1 MQSHKT
7 CRIIPTL
14 ALFAGMVLLIS
25 PARADGLGDFLTS
38 VLGSQRVA
46 AQTQREAPRYRHHKI
61 IAPHSHIGAATN
73 LIAMNVSQRLGAQW
87 VPIALRIAHIESGGR
102 CNARNGRALGVFQ
115 VINPG
120 QFGVS
125 KGQALTCEGGVRA
138 GVAHMERCIRNGA
151 RTNAQM
157 LACHN
162 SGSPF
167 TRTAHLEKA
176 YRRVLARL

>member
-1 MQSHKT
+1 MSSHKT
-7 CRIIPTL
+7 CRIILTL

-25 PARADGLGDFLTS
+25 PARADGLGDFLS
-38 VLGSQRVA
+38 AVLGSQRVA
-46 AQTQREAPRYRHHKI
+46 TQTPAPRYRHHKI
-61 IAPHSHIGAATN
+61 IAPHSHIGATTN
-73 LIAMNVSQRLGAQW
+73 LIAMNVSERLGAQW
-87 VPIALRIAHIESGGR
+87 VPVALRIAHIESGGR
-102 CNARNGRALGVFQ
+102 CNARNGKALGIFQ

-125 KGQALTCEGGVRA
+125 SGQALTCEGGVRA

-157 LACHN
+157 MACHN

-176 YRRVLARL
+176 YRRVLAGL